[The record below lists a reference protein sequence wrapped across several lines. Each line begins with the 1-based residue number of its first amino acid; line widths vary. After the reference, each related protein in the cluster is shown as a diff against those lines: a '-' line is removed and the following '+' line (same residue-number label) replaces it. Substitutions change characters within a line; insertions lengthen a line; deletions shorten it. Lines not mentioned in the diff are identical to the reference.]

1 MTEKARILAL
11 FGSAVLYGAERANIE
26 ALSALKERGCQI
38 LCLVRN
44 EKWSTP
50 VPSALE
56 SRGLA
61 CRKIPYIEQPLP
73 GRLLFVLF
81 RNPIA
86 FLIANWKFIWIIRQ
100 FKPTHIHAYGQ
111 LFVLNFQLALML
123 VPIPMIFR
131 AGDEPALHNWLWR
144 ANWRFIIRRTARF
157 VANAEFVACSLRAN
171 GVPAEKIS
179 VIYNR
184 PPVHPNPS
192 RNALDLNLP
201 AGARPF
207 AFVGQI
213 SEHKGPHILIAAFR
227 QLASCFPDARLFLAG
242 RISDW
247 EGDAWARALRDATKN
262 DPLIGERV
270 TFLGEIEDVPGL
282 LAHCEA
288 LVVPSLF
295 DDPSPNVV
303 MEAKQAGR
311 AIIAFPRGGLPELIE
326 HGVDGLLCREATQAA
341 LVEALRIYLINPGMA
356 RAHGATARASSA
368 RFGNKRFGANWSEVY
383 ELASCVER
391 QGSPAGK
398 PMRSKRSPTTWLC

>member
-11 FGSAVLYGAERANIE
+11 FGSAALYGAERANIE

-44 EKWSTP
+44 EKWSTL
-50 VPSALE
+50 VPAALE

-86 FLIANWKFIWIIRQ
+86 FLIANWKFLWIIRQ

-111 LFVLNFQLALML
+111 FFVLNFQLALML
-123 VPIPMIFR
+123 VRVPMIFR
-131 AGDEPALHNWLWR
+131 AGDEPILHSWLWR
-144 ANWRFIIRRTARF
+144 TNWRFVIRRTARF
-157 VANAEFVACSLRAN
+157 VANAAFVARSLQAT
-171 GVPAEKIS
+171 GVPAEKITI
-179 VIYNR
+179 IYNKPPAR
-184 PPVHPNPS
+184 PSLKPV
-192 RNALDLNLP
+192 ALNVEVP
-201 AGARPF
+201 CGTRPF
-207 AFVGQI
+207 AYVGQI

-227 QLASCFPDARLFLAG
+227 QLVSSFPDARLFLAG

-247 EGDAWARALRDATKN
+247 EGDAWARALRDATKK
-262 DPLIGERV
+262 DPLIGERI

-282 LAHCEA
+282 LARCEA

-311 AIIAFPRGGLPELIE
+311 AVIAFPRGGLPELIE
-326 HGVDGLLCREATQAA
+326 HGVDGLLCRETTRTA
-341 LVEALRIYLINPGMA
+341 LIEALRTYLINPGMA
-356 RAHGATARASSA
+356 RAHGAAALASSA
-368 RFGNKRFGANWSEVY
+368 RFGNERLGANWSKIY
-383 ELASCVER
+383 ALASRVKQ
-391 QGSPAGK
+391 QGALTASP
-398 PMRSKRSPTTWLC
+398 